1 VPELCRRQT
10 HSNSLQPT
18 QTKIEGN
25 FDCLSGHS
33 KTWQTLP
40 SVGVAVVDQFPVR
53 ALSVQVG
60 ERAADKIVFSMA
72 ELTGDIWMMKNISEK
87 KRYHR
92 P

>member
-1 VPELCRRQT
+1 LSHGRIV
-10 HSNSLQPT
+10 
-18 QTKIEGN
+18 GN
-25 FDCLSGHS
+25 
-33 KTWQTLP
+33 P
-40 SVGVAVVDQFPVR
+40 SRWNFPVR

-72 ELTGDIWMMKNISEK
+72 ELTGNIWMMENISEK